1 MSPSMEH
8 LDQGEFVIFSKI
20 IHIYLFI
27 TVWGVFLVVAAP
39 KDAQVGQ
46 EMSVEQLNHLVELEE
61 DEVKVETKAHH
72 QNGLIDSSLGY

>member
-39 KDAQVGQ
+39 KDA
-46 EMSVEQLNHLVELEE
+46 
-61 DEVKVETKAHH
+61 
-72 QNGLIDSSLGY
+72 